1 MIHTHQVLKQCQRSI
16 TSLNKPWSVDL
27 NTNKCFFQHFCENHQ
42 LPIYT
47 GRIWGIQMLC
57 RLSLPHWEPTLP
69 EPASCLSFH
78 RLLRLLLLPCSLR
91 SAGLEVLLR
100 AETGWFR
107 TVDSSHRGH
116 LFLTPAAHIEQ
127 TVSFSKRSHVGGA
140 KVGRETKFQKSEF
153 KEVWTQGVCCHF

>member
-1 MIHTHQVLKQCQRSI
+1 
-16 TSLNKPWSVDL
+16 
-27 NTNKCFFQHFCENHQ
+27 
-42 LPIYT
+42 
-47 GRIWGIQMLC
+47 MLC

-78 RLLRLLLLPCSLR
+78 RLLRLLLLPCSLK
-91 SAGLEVLLR
+91 SAGLEVRSAVLLR

-116 LFLTPAAHIEQ
+116 LFLTPAAYIEQ
-127 TVSFSKRSHVGGA
+127 TVSFSKRSHFGGA

-153 KEVWTQGVCCHF
+153 NEV